1 MQKSLKWWVI
11 WFGLLVLSA
20 FWVPFN
26 LLSHITTIYGAFLYW
41 GVLAFAA
48 IISVSIIAGKWRD

>member
-1 MQKSLKWWVI
+1 MQKALKWWVL
-11 WFGLLVLSA
+11 WFVFLVLAA

-26 LLSHITTIYGAFLYW
+26 LLSHVASVSGAFLFW
-41 GVLAFAA
+41 GVFAITA